1 MDGRGRALDNVFI
14 ERLWRDVKYEHVF
27 LHEYEN
33 GKDLHKGLKDYFRF
47 RNEERPHQARGYKFP
62 KDVYTQKQLI
72 VP

>member
-33 GKDLHKGLKDYFRF
+33 GKDLHNGLKNYFYFRN
-47 RNEERPHQARGYKFP
+47 RERPHQALDYKTP
-62 KDVYTQKQLI
+62 WEVYSETKLI